1 MLNRFNRSPPPTS
14 LHSCE
19 HTRRMQP
26 LKYSQS
32 ILLLN
37 KNTRNFILVM
47 SLRRSR
53 FEIYRELLPQVQDG
67 DCQPNRIRYST
78 ELPWYTFNQVM
89 QTLIKQKFL
98 VEVDQMD
105 KGSRARY
112 KVTEKGER
120 FLKYL
125 GEALNSVD
133 MMEEIQFVNST

>member
-1 MLNRFNRSPPPTS
+1 
-14 LHSCE
+14 
-19 HTRRMQP
+19 
-26 LKYSQS
+26 
-32 ILLLN
+32 
-37 KNTRNFILVM
+37 M

-53 FEIYRELLPQVQDG
+53 FEIYRELLTQVQDG
-67 DCQPNRIRYST
+67 DCQPNRMMYST
-78 ELPWYTFNQVM
+78 ELPWYTFNQVIK
-89 QTLIKQKFL
+89 TLISQKFL

-133 MMEEIQFVNST
+133 IIEEIQFVNST